1 MVTRIVIYHLS
12 GPKRKQVEQF
22 AVDAFAEIS
31 IGRDPGST
39 IQFEGA
45 PGDAVG
51 GKHALIRI
59 AGDPPS
65 FSLSDLG
72 SVNGTWLNGARVLT
86 RTPLV
91 PGDEIELGVGGPK
104 LTFDVQLGTTR
115 RVVLDTDPIAAPEP
129 GALGTAQASAG
140 LPMVVAQPPARDDDA
155 AAAVAVAL
163 HPAADARQ
171 PGSPAYALSGLLLL
185 IGLAIAVAG
194 GGMYFA
200 THREGSAAPAVAAR
214 MPGEPAALPAAAE
227 RLAATAPR
235 PSIRPT
241 SGLVEPAS
249 DLAGSDTN
257 RLAASP
263 EAPAAPAPNAPKL
276 AALPPPPDAPAASAP
291 AVAAAPVE
299 PAAADAAPEAKPD
312 LTGTV
317 RKIAG
322 ASRLMVRNRWIE
334 LYGIDDP
341 TTKGQHNH
349 AVYEYLK
356 PYAGAVACYHK
367 GDGRFACF
375 VGGQDLAI
383 IAIHKG
389 FVRLTADAPA
399 KYRALVEQS
408 AATPR

>member
-31 IGRDPGST
+31 IGRDPGSA

-129 GALGTAQASAG
+129 GALGTARASAG
-140 LPMVVAQPPARDDDA
+140 LPMVVARPPARDDDA

-200 THREGSAAPAVAAR
+200 THREAPRRRRLRRDAGRAGGAAGGS
-214 MPGEPAALPAAAE
+214 GG
-227 RLAATAPR
+227 LAATAPR

-299 PAAADAAPEAKPD
+299 PAAADAAPEAEPD